1 MEAMVGASVL
11 PDLLARA
18 GQPAVI
24 VSRVLRTVGMW
35 ESAVAEALAGEVDRL
50 DAAGNPTIAFL
61 ASGGMVS
68 VRITA
73 KAPTP
78 AAAAELV
85 APVENAARRAL
96 GDAVY
101 GTDDDTLD
109 GVVHRLLAER
119 GATVAVAESLTGG
132 LVGAR
137 LTEMSGS
144 SATFRGGVVS
154 YATDLKAGLLDV
166 PR

>member
-61 ASGGMVS
+61 ASAGVVS

-73 KAPTP
+73 KAESRD
-78 AAAAELV
+78 AALALV
-85 APVENAARRAL
+85 APVEDAARAAL
-96 GDAVY
+96 GDAVF
-101 GTDDDTLD
+101 GRS
-109 GVVHRLLAER
+109 VE
-119 GATVAVAESLTGG
+119 
-132 LVGAR
+132 
-137 LTEMSGS
+137 
-144 SATFRGGVVS
+144 
-154 YATDLKAGLLDV
+154 
-166 PR
+166 